1 MSKALMTFAD
11 GFEEVEAL
19 MTVDILRR
27 GGVEVSLVSITDET
41 EVTGSHGI
49 TVKMDGILKDQ
60 NIMEYD
66 IIILP
71 GGQPGTTNLGQSP
84 EVKLSVMAM
93 YGVKKWVAAICAAPT
108 VFGQYGILSGK
119 KACCYPGLEEQ
130 LTGATVTYDKVT
142 IDANVITS
150 RGLGTAL
157 DFALAILEQLTSTAK
172 AAMIKKSVVAE

>member
-1 MSKALMTFAD
+1 MSKALMVFAD
-11 GFEEVEAL
+11 GFETVEAL

-27 GGVEVSLVSITDET
+27 GGVEVTMASIYDSLDVTSAQDITIHVD
-41 EVTGSHGI
+41 SL
-49 TVKMDGILKDQ
+49 LKKE

-84 EVKLSVMAM
+84 DVKLAVMAM
-93 YGVKKWVAAICAAPT
+93 NGVKKWVAAICAAPT
-108 VFGQYGILSGK
+108 VFGQYGILNGK
-119 KACCYPGLEEQ
+119 KACCYPGLEES
-130 LTGATVTYDKVT
+130 LTGADIVYDSVT
-142 IDANVITS
+142 IDGNVITS

-172 AAMIKKSVVAE
+172 AAMIKKSVVA